1 MLYRAVLVAAS
12 FVAGATQVSAL
23 WPLPQNLT
31 EGTTTLRLSPGFHI
45 TLGSNIGWNAPLDL
59 YDAIG
64 RTQAHLFTDNL
75 GRLIVGRGASDA
87 DSLQSAAYLT
97 ELQLSLESGAQ
108 VNPITTESQKPLT
121 QRDEAYTLTV
131 PSDGSRATIT
141 ANSTLGLYRGLT
153 TFQQL
158 WYEYQGTIYAYNTPV
173 QIQDQPAYVS
183 FVMTDPGIIAHSLTA
198 LAWSA
203 ARHCAQ
209 LVRTTYSISESCLTG
224 RQLPGVRHPSHA

>member
-12 FVAGATQVSAL
+12 LVAGATHVSAL

-31 EGTTTLRLSPGFHI
+31 EGTTALRLSPGFHI

-75 GRLIVGRGASDA
+75 GRLVVGRGASDA
-87 DSLQSAAYLT
+87 DSLKSAASLS
-97 ELQLSLESGAQ
+97 ELQLSLGSGAQ
-108 VNPITTESQKPLT
+108 VNTITTESQKPPT
-121 QRDEAYTLTV
+121 ERDEAYTLTV

-158 WYEYQGTIYAYNTPV
+158 WYEYQGTVYAINAPV
-173 QIQDQPAYVS
+173 QIQDKPAYVS
-183 FVMTDPGIIAHSLTA
+183 LVATISGVICRSLFHSLGVVCCSTPHATSTCCVQLPHSLT
-198 LAWSA
+198 
-203 ARHCAQ
+203 
-209 LVRTTYSISESCLTG
+209 
-224 RQLPGVRHPSHA
+224 